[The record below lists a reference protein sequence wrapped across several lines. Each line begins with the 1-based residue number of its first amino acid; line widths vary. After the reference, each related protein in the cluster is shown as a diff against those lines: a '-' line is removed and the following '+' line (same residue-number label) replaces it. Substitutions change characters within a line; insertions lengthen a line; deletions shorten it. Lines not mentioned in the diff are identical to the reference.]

1 VTLIFALSRR
11 LPGWVAG
18 LAVSG
23 FVLGIALIIGLVSWG
38 RRVRTPLERTRRS
51 LKEDIQFTKERLA

>member
-1 VTLIFALSRR
+1 
-11 LPGWVAG
+11 VAG